1 MNPKVSVMI
10 SVYNEEKYLR
20 EAIKSILN
28 QTFTDFKFIIIN
40 DGSKDKTR
48 EILESY
54 RDTRICLVRQENIGL
69 PKSLNKAISL
79 AKGKYI
85 ISLASILTISPI
97 RYVLKNR

>member
-40 DGSKDKTR
+40 AGSKDKT
-48 EILESY
+48 
-54 RDTRICLVRQENIGL
+54 VL
-69 PKSLNKAISL
+69 PVF
-79 AKGKYI
+79 AKMTGK
-85 ISLASILTISPI
+85 
-97 RYVLKNR
+97 K